1 MQAIT
6 KKIIKNLQF
15 VFRPKNYYHNLL
27 ISNDNQFN
35 EYIECIN
42 YDIGKNNDDNG
53 DLVLED
59 LRDKIFNLVCDIMIK
74 KRDYF
79 LIRIDK
85 EFNLRNIVRIRIFFF
100 LYFYILNML
109 IFYFLPNYEGE
120 YSTFLETLWDS
131 LWFSIFE
138 TIYVLIID
146 IVFYRIL
153 YKSIRNRLNKYCY
166 DIYDEDIKEYYDTRG
181 ESVFGA
187 KFLTDFDGSDN
198 EFKIQLFKDKVSSQL
213 NSVCVLKPITV
224 IDDKIIMSIGFMGT
238 LTDKKLKYTI
248 LNKMVDTLD
257 IEFNLLKDG
266 NPDKKVQLEIVSRG
280 IDTDILTFLVKYKGF
295 KKDKV
300 VSNDFKFY
308 KGFNKIRYIK
318 T

>member
-109 IFYFLPNYEGE
+109 IFYFLPNYQGE

-138 TIYVLIID
+138 TIYVP
-146 IVFYRIL
+146 VSY
-153 YKSIRNRLNKYCY
+153 
-166 DIYDEDIKEYYDTRG
+166 TH
-181 ESVFGA
+181 
-187 KFLTDFDGSDN
+187 LTLPTN
-198 EFKIQLFKDKVSSQL
+198 
-213 NSVCVLKPITV
+213 
-224 IDDKIIMSIGFMGT
+224 
-238 LTDKKLKYTI
+238 
-248 LNKMVDTLD
+248 
-257 IEFNLLKDG
+257 
-266 NPDKKVQLEIVSRG
+266 
-280 IDTDILTFLVKYKGF
+280 
-295 KKDKV
+295 
-300 VSNDFKFY
+300 
-308 KGFNKIRYIK
+308 
-318 T
+318 